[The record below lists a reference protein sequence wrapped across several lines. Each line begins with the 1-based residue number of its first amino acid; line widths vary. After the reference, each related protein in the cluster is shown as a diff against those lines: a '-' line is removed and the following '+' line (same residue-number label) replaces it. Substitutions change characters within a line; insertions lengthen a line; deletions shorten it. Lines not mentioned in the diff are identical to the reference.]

1 MFNVMNRSEAEIAIS
16 AAINAIEVEGV
27 VDETLIINTKPLK
40 GKVLLEVGR
49 EMDESS
55 NIPSY
60 RGIQKL
66 DYTDNLVKLANKFLS
81 LKEKT
86 TEAKKAAS

>member
-1 MFNVMNRSEAEIAIS
+1 MFNVMNKSEAEKAIS

-27 VDETLIINTKPLK
+27 VDETLLINAKPIK
-40 GKVLLEVGR
+40 GKMLIEVGR
-49 EMDESS
+49 EVDECST
-55 NIPSY
+55 IPSY

-66 DYTDNLVKLANKFLS
+66 EYTDNLVKLANKFLS

-86 TEAKKAAS
+86 KEAKAS